1 MREFLLP
8 SLSYTIH
15 ELVTTIHTELIFQVL
30 HYSCYRSYLLLCS
43 CLLFNSIGNQALLFV
58 NQVLLLINLALPL
71 INHVLQIISNLK
83 NCDY

>member
-43 CLLFNSIGNQALLFV
+43 CLLFYSIGNQALLFV
-58 NQVLLLINLALPL
+58 NQVLLLT
-71 INHVLQIISNLK
+71 NHVLQFIQNLIIVIF
-83 NCDY
+83 